1 VIAGVFSGIELGV
14 WFNYQFGLMNPNEVP
29 YPLTLDFSDIFS
41 LTARTVLGLIIAGA
55 VEYLGKLISY
65 SVLCK
70 LVDEDKHK
78 LKASENSVYNTNKNF
93 VDLTSKFF
101 TYCLLGSTILIVV
114 PQLYTYFNIQR
125 DAFFN
130 EL

>member
-1 VIAGVFSGIELGV
+1 
-14 WFNYQFGLMNPNEVP
+14 MKHNEVP

-55 VEYLGKLISY
+55 IEYLGKLVSY
-65 SVLCK
+65 TVLCK
-70 LVDEDKHK
+70 FANEDKHK
-78 LKASENSVYNTNKNF
+78 LKASENSVENTNKNF

-101 TYCLLGSTILIVV
+101 TYCLLGFTILVVV
-114 PQLYTYFNIQR
+114 PQLYKQLNIQR